1 MVFAGKVSV
10 IMAVY
15 NTPFPIVKRAIDS
28 VLAQDYDNVELIV
41 VDDGSEHCFVNELQ
55 PYCKTHPNKILFL
68 QQLNCGQSSAINK
81 GIKNSSAD
89 YIAILDADD
98 EYRSHH
104 ISSCMMAMKEA
115 DLISSLTHTIVD
127 KEADYFVPD
136 KFDQQQLIHVDDC
149 VLFATLFGKKTVFDQ
164 LPFLTMY
171 AADADFYERAGTQF
185 RVKKLPLRSYVY
197 YRNNPLSI
205 CSTLKHSLS
214 SSTNAAISA

>member
-15 NTPFPIVKRAIDS
+15 NTAFPIVKRAIDS
-28 VLAQDYDNVELIV
+28 VLAQDYQNVELIV

-55 PYCKTHPNKILFL
+55 PYCELHQNKILFL
-68 QQLNCGQSSAINK
+68 QQSNCGQSSAINK
-81 GIKNSSAD
+81 GIKNSKAD

-127 KEADYFVPD
+127 KHADYFVPD

-149 VLFATLFGKKTVFDQ
+149 VLFATLFGRKMVFDQ

-171 AADADFYERAGTQF
+171 AADADFYERAATQF

-205 CSTLKHSLS
+205 CSQLKQTVQNESCV
-214 SSTNAAISA
+214 TA